1 MVIQTYSPEHYSIV
15 AAAKQDYKEFYQQEI
30 GYRSLMKYP
39 PVWQMLVIFFSGRQ
53 EEEVRDLSQKAAD
66 ILKRMEFLVIGP
78 GEASLARMK
87 DQYRRVI
94 YIKDADYQNLI
105 RAKDEIERWLEQQ
118 DEKRNILVNFDFN
131 PMNSY

>member
-1 MVIQTYSPEHYSIV
+1 
-15 AAAKQDYKEFYQQEI
+15 
-30 GYRSLMKYP
+30 
-39 PVWQMLVIFFSGRQ
+39 
-53 EEEVRDLSQKAAD
+53 
-66 ILKRMEFLVIGP
+66 MEFLVIGP